1 MSGKNFI
8 TDPSSWKDITP
19 DMYDEINAQIEE
31 TFDEGCHG
39 QCSSCESGCDDKLP
53 VFAKKLYTITGGKGG
68 TGKSTVT
75 VLLAYALT
83 RKGLRVGV
91 LDCDLPGSTI
101 PQLMGLHDRVMSEN
115 EVMSPVVTPEG
126 IEVISMNLIAA
137 DRSEPVLWAG
147 IDTFNV
153 VNYLYT
159 GTRWGEL
166 DVMLLDMPSGAADVP
181 LNLYTAFP
189 VDGSIIVTEPGSL
202 SWVATQRTIHLCS
215 MLMNKPVAYIENKGE
230 SAVPVSA
237 DQYEL
242 PPACL
247 KAALPLD
254 PALRVK
260 AEAGSLADWDA
271 PALAPVVE
279 LIAHAA
285 GKER

>member
-1 MSGKNFI
+1 MTGVQ
-8 TDPSSWKDITP
+8 TC
-19 DMYDEINAQIEE
+19 A
-31 TFDEGCHG
+31 
-39 QCSSCESGCDDKLP
+39 LP
-53 VFAKKLYTITGGKGG
+53 
-68 TGKSTVT
+68 
-75 VLLAYALT
+75 
-83 RKGLRVGV
+83 
-91 LDCDLPGSTI
+91 
-101 PQLMGLHDRVMSEN
+101 
-115 EVMSPVVTPEG
+115 
-126 IEVISMNLIAA
+126 IS
-137 DRSEPVLWAG
+137 VLWAG

-159 GTRWGEL
+159 GTRWSEL

-202 SWVATQRTIHLCS
+202 SWVSTQRTIHLCS
-215 MLMNKPVAYIENKGE
+215 MQMNKPVAYIENKGE
-230 SAVPVSA
+230 AAVPVSA